1 MKLYIEVLKKYAVFT
16 GRASRSEYWT
26 FVLLTWMIVI
36 ATVEIIDILS
46 GSYELILIMKLY
58 LLALMVPYIAVSVR
72 RLHDIG
78 RSGWFFLVNLMS
90 ISPSILHYDILPGSI
105 YNVDLLFE
113 VFLPIGIITTIIWFI
128 FMTQDSDPGNN
139 QYGKN
144 PKGKLET
151 SKYNNIILIM
161 AAVLILWVWG
171 VFSHDRNPPRFI
183 TVPGTETI
191 GMKDTFHGSI
201 LMTYPVGGL
210 AQYTLPS
217 MKEEFIRIPVQNRQR
232 FIEKPSAYLR
242 DIETERKGIVRSVSG
257 PDSLGRI
264 VYIENHMRA
273 KKHKLKVK
281 NLTNGVEDIIFT
293 RPGDALW
300 GRAIGDELSLSPVGG
315 LVAVLFNGDYHKEGD
330 ITIWDIKSHQQLPFK
345 IRGVDRGFAWFPDAK
360 KFLYVKLLPIET
372 VLDLIYSGLITM
384 TGIEL
389 DKELKDVNYPIPV
402 IYQLDLNT
410 GLSMPLSIGM
420 TPQVS
425 KDGKY
430 IISKSLDRSWTYY
443 DISLNIFQKT
453 FKRGM
458 ANRGPIALLDSS
470 HALYWSYPTDEGT
483 VPKMTTHNSP
493 LVGKKQMLTIK
504 IVNMKTG
511 EFETL
516 LPYVDPRTKI
526 SYGASK

>member
-36 ATVEIIDILS
+36 ATVEIIDVLS
-46 GSYELILIMKLY
+46 GSFELVLIMKFY
-58 LLALMVPYIAVSVR
+58 LFALLVPYIAVSVR

-78 RSGWFFLVNLMS
+78 RSGWFFLINLMS
-90 ISPSILHYDILPGSI
+90 ISPSISHYPTVPASI

-113 VFLPIGIITTIIWFI
+113 VFLPISIITTITWFI
-128 FMTQDSDPGNN
+128 FMTQDSDSGNN
-139 QYGKN
+139 QYGEN

-151 SKYNNIILIM
+151 SKHNNIILIM

-183 TVPGTETI
+183 TVPGPETI
-191 GMKDTFHGSI
+191 GMKDTLHGSI
-201 LMTYPVGGL
+201 LMTRPGGGL
-210 AQYTLPS
+210 VQYTLPNIE
-217 MKEEFIRIPVQNRQR
+217 KQFIRTPGKV
-232 FIEKPSAYLR
+232 A
-242 DIETERKGIVRSVSG
+242 GIVHGISG
-257 PDSLGRI
+257 PDNSGRI
-264 VYIENHMRA
+264 VYIENHMMA

-281 NLTNGVEDIIFT
+281 NLTNGVEDTIFT

-315 LVAVLFNGDYHKEGD
+315 LVTVLFNGDYHKEGD

-360 KFLYVKLLPIET
+360 KLLYVKLLPIET
-372 VLDLIYSGLITM
+372 VLNLIYSGLITM
-384 TGIEL
+384 TGLEL
-389 DKELKDVNYPIPV
+389 DKELKNVNYPIPV

-443 DISLNIFQKT
+443 NIFLNIFQKT

-470 HALYWSYPTDEGT
+470 HALYWSYPTEGT
-483 VPKMTTHNSP
+483 VPKMTTNNSSF
-493 LVGKKQMLTIK
+493 VGKKQMLSIK

-516 LPYVDPRTKI
+516 LPYVDPRTRI